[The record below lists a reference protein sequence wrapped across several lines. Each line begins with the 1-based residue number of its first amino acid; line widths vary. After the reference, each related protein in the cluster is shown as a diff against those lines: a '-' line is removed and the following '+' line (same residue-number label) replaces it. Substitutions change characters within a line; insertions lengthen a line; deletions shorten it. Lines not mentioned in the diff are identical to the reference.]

1 MSETTSEELL
11 ASRLNEAVAILSSED
26 LLTKDSIPVIREALE
41 KVDDLH
47 ARLGNYHSRLFPQD
61 ARRRLEVIRTGLR
74 FPDIGNIREAFRDL
88 RALAEEVRKAGGEGD
103 DRDPRVGT
111 AG

>member
-61 ARRRLEVIRTGLR
+61 ARRRLEVIRGGLR
-74 FPDIGNIREAFRDL
+74 IGDAREAFREL
-88 RALAEEVRKAGGEGD
+88 QALAEELRKAAGELEG
-103 DRDPRVGT
+103 
-111 AG
+111 

>member
-41 KVDDLH
+41 KVDDLCE
-47 ARLGNYHSRLFPQD
+47 RLGHYHSLLFPPD
-61 ARRRLEVIRTGLR
+61 ALRRLKGIRTGLR
-74 FPDIGNIREAFRDL
+74 FPDIGDQREAFRNL
-88 RALAEEVRKAGGEGD
+88 QALAEELRKAAGEG
-103 DRDPRVGT
+103 
-111 AG
+111 